1 MCVCVRLRLHQKSA
15 LFFPSPAPVNICR
28 RHLLHYE
35 QICSSLHSLK
45 QNHVCD
51 IIMLQPFRP
60 LFSFFFFKNC
70 IYSPFGGFSESSVL
84 CILDA
89 QPDFELVGD
98 TFAYWLHQPGLLNYQ
113 QLYSSRLTP
122 SLLLGQTKLMR
133 GAARL
138 GKSGEDGHYF
148 NSQRTVTE
156 STSCSTLP

>member
-1 MCVCVRLRLHQKSA
+1 MRLRLHQKPA
-15 LFFPSPAPVNICR
+15 LFFSPSPAPVNICR
-28 RHLLHYE
+28 RHLLHHE
-35 QICSSLHSLK
+35 QIGSSLHSLK

-60 LFSFFFFKNC
+60 LFCFVLCFFK
-70 IYSPFGGFSESSVL
+70 IAFIHQFGGFSESSVL

-89 QPDFELVGD
+89 PPDFELVGD
-98 TFAYWLHQPGLLNYQ
+98 TFAAWLHQPGLLNYQ
-113 QLYSSRLTP
+113 QLHSSRLTL

-138 GKSGEDGHYF
+138 GESGEDGHYF
-148 NSQRTVTE
+148 NSRRIVTE